1 MDERVKPNAGLRK
14 AREKRR
20 HGYEAGCRGAAR
32 PGCVL
37 RDGSVKRA
45 PKINLGGLDQFTG
58 YVVRR
63 AQVWIFQDFK
73 RALKELDMTP
83 AQFSVMKIVAANPGI
98 AQARVAEVL
107 CIERARLVQMLDRL
121 EAPRLID
128 RDALGDR
135 PAFAR
140 AASHSRGRA
149 DARTPRGAD
158 RGARAQCRGPHR
170 ARRVRAICCAC
181 WRRSCGSMRI
191 ADRLR
196 GGRTVGGCAND
207 ASYCRIARGSW

>member
-1 MDERVKPNAGLRK
+1 MDERVKLNVGLRK
-14 AREKRR
+14 AREKRVTDLKSASR
-20 HGYEAGCRGAAR
+20 RGPAR
-32 PGCVL
+32 L
-37 RDGSVKRA
+37 RAPDGSVKRA

-128 RDALGDR
+128 RTRSEIDRRSHALHLT
-135 PAFAR
+135 AE
-140 AASHSRGRA
+140 
-149 DARTPRGAD
+149 
-158 RGARAQCRGPHR
+158 GARVLERLQERIEAHERNVV
-170 ARRVRAICCAC
+170 ARIGAKGK
-181 WRRSCGSMRI
+181 S
-191 ADRLR
+191 DLLRLLAPFLR
-196 GGRTVGGCAND
+196 
-207 ASYCRIARGSW
+207 

>member
-1 MDERVKPNAGLRK
+1 
-14 AREKRR
+14 
-20 HGYEAGCRGAAR
+20 
-32 PGCVL
+32 
-37 RDGSVKRA
+37 VKRE

-128 RDALGDR
+128 RTR
-135 PAFAR
+135 
-140 AASHSRGRA
+140 S
-149 DARTPRGAD
+149 
-158 RGARAQCRGPHR
+158 
-170 ARRVRAICCAC
+170 AID
-181 WRRSCGSMRI
+181 RRSHALYLTDAGAEVLERLQERI
-191 ADRLR
+191 EAHERNVVARIGAKGKSDLLRLLAPFLR
-196 GGRTVGGCAND
+196 
-207 ASYCRIARGSW
+207 

>member
-1 MDERVKPNAGLRK
+1 M
-14 AREKRR
+14 
-20 HGYEAGCRGAAR
+20 
-32 PGCVL
+32 
-37 RDGSVKRA
+37 RA

-128 RDALGDR
+128 RTRSATDRRSHALHLT
-135 PAFAR
+135 AE
-140 AASHSRGRA
+140 
-149 DARTPRGAD
+149 
-158 RGARAQCRGPHR
+158 GARVLERLEERIEAHERNVV
-170 ARRVRAICCAC
+170 ARIGAKGK
-181 WRRSCGSMRI
+181 S
-191 ADRLR
+191 DLLRLLAPFLR
-196 GGRTVGGCAND
+196 
-207 ASYCRIARGSW
+207 

>member
-1 MDERVKPNAGLRK
+1 MDERVKPSAGQRR
-14 AREKRR
+14 AREKRVTDLKPASR
-20 HGYEAGCRGAAR
+20 RGPAR
-32 PGCVL
+32 L
-37 RDGSVKRA
+37 RAEDGSVKRA

-63 AQVWIFQDFK
+63 AQMWIFQDFK

-128 RDALGDR
+128 RTRSAIDRRSHALHLT
-135 PAFAR
+135 AE
-140 AASHSRGRA
+140 
-149 DARTPRGAD
+149 
-158 RGARAQCRGPHR
+158 GARALERLQLRIEAHER
-170 ARRVRAICCAC
+170 NVVARIGAKGK
-181 WRRSCGSMRI
+181 SELL
-191 ADRLR
+191 RLLAPFLR
-196 GGRTVGGCAND
+196 
-207 ASYCRIARGSW
+207 

>member
-1 MDERVKPNAGLRK
+1 MDERVKPNAGQRRF
-14 AREKRR
+14 REKRVMDMKPASR
-20 HGYEAGCRGAAR
+20 RGAAR
-32 PGCVL
+32 L
-37 RDGSVKRA
+37 RAEDGSVKRT

-128 RDALGDR
+128 RTQSAIDRRSHALQLTT
-135 PAFAR
+135 A
-140 AASHSRGRA
+140 
-149 DARTPRGAD
+149 
-158 RGARAQCRGPHR
+158 GAR
-170 ARRVRAICCAC
+170 
-181 WRRSCGSMRI
+181 ML
-191 ADRLR
+191 DRLQL
-196 GGRTVGGCAND
+196 
-207 ASYCRIARGSW
+207 RIEAHERNVVARIGSKGKSDLLRLLGPFLR

>member
-1 MDERVKPNAGLRK
+1 MSVKPSIGLRRT
-14 AREKRR
+14 REKRHVADMKPASR
-20 HGYEAGCRGAAR
+20 RGTARLSIASAA
-32 PGCVL
+32 VM
-37 RDGSVKRA
+37 RA
-45 PKINLGGLDQFTG
+45 PNIDLGGLDRFTG

-128 RDALGDR
+128 RTRSATDRRSHALHLT
-135 PAFAR
+135 AE
-140 AASHSRGRA
+140 
-149 DARTPRGAD
+149 
-158 RGARAQCRGPHR
+158 GARMLERLQERIEAHERNVV
-170 ARRVRAICCAC
+170 ARIGAKGKSDLLRLLAPFVR
-181 WRRSCGSMRI
+181 
-191 ADRLR
+191 
-196 GGRTVGGCAND
+196 
-207 ASYCRIARGSW
+207 

>member
-1 MDERVKPNAGLRK
+1 MKPSIGQRR
-14 AREKRR
+14 AREKRHVADMKPASR
-20 HGYEAGCRGAAR
+20 RGPARLRVAGG
-32 PGCVL
+32 GGVM
-37 RDGSVKRA
+37 RA

-128 RDALGDR
+128 RTRSATDRRSHALHLT
-135 PAFAR
+135 AE
-140 AASHSRGRA
+140 
-149 DARTPRGAD
+149 
-158 RGARAQCRGPHR
+158 GARMLERLEERIEAHERNVV
-170 ARRVRAICCAC
+170 ARIGAKGK
-181 WRRSCGSMRI
+181 S
-191 ADRLR
+191 DLLRLLAPFLR
-196 GGRTVGGCAND
+196 
-207 ASYCRIARGSW
+207 

>member
-14 AREKRR
+14 AREKRVTDVKPASR
-20 HGYEAGCRGAAR
+20 RGEARLRGS
-32 PGCVL
+32 
-37 RDGSVKRA
+37 DGSVKRA

-128 RDALGDR
+128 RTRSAIDRRSHALHLT
-135 PAFAR
+135 
-140 AASHSRGRA
+140 AA
-149 DARTPRGAD
+149 
-158 RGARAQCRGPHR
+158 GARVLERLQERIEAHERNVV
-170 ARRVRAICCAC
+170 ARIGAKGK
-181 WRRSCGSMRI
+181 S
-191 ADRLR
+191 DLLRLLAPFLR
-196 GGRTVGGCAND
+196 
-207 ASYCRIARGSW
+207 